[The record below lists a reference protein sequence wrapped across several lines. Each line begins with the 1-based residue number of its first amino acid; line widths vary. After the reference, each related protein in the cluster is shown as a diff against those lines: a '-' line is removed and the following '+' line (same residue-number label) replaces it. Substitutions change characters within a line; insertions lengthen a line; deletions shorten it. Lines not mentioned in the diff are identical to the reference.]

1 MANKFSGIL
10 GITVI
15 SALILPLG
23 TSAVALEDTSNN
35 DSHSITDHSATPP
48 ATEIGNEGL
57 DSEDQVNLSPQQ
69 AESELVARAE
79 NKQKSFEETHH
90 LMHDGQGNQFYA
102 SIEDKDSC
110 VTPDRQPGQY
120 SRTRMMLDD
129 GNDYTGY
136 YSPSGLGT
144 FCTPVESRTLT
155 ANNPGEPRKLSPAE
169 MLQEIE
175 DKFANT
181 DIRPPILKQSYNSGD
196 GTGRAKG
203 DPNIYKGDNVNF
215 YAEAPTA
222 YWESSLI
229 RCR

>member
-1 MANKFSGIL
+1 MANKLSGIL

-35 DSHSITDHSATPP
+35 DSHSITDRSVIPP
-48 ATEIGNEGL
+48 VAENGNEGL
-57 DSEDQVNLSPQQ
+57 DSEEQINLSPQQ

-79 NKQKSFEETHH
+79 SNQKSFEESHH

-110 VTPDRQPGQY
+110 TTADGQPGQY
-120 SRTRMMLDD
+120 FRTWMQPDD
-129 GNDYTGY
+129 GNDHTGY
-136 YSPSGLGT
+136 YNTSGIGT
-144 FCTPVESRTLT
+144 YCTPVETRTLT
-155 ANNPGEPRKLSPAE
+155 ANNPGGPRKPSPAQ

-181 DIRPPILKQSYNSGD
+181 DIRPPILKQSYNSGS

-203 DPNIYKGDNVNF
+203 DPNIYKGDNGQF
-215 YAEAPTA
+215 
-222 YWESSLI
+222 L
-229 RCR
+229 R